1 MTHKLAIVGAGVRR
15 FLVVL
20 GTLSALTAAGAL
32 ALTAL
37 GGWDANRAL
46 SVAFDIVGMFFLVAG
61 FFVGNRG
68 PVRGND
74 GKQSSFLGMRSLH
87 WASPSE
93 REETLN
99 SSAMF
104 VALGFALIA
113 LGILTDGRYPIL

>member
-1 MTHKLAIVGAGVRR
+1 
-15 FLVVL
+15 
-20 GTLSALTAAGAL
+20 
-32 ALTAL
+32 
-37 GGWDANRAL
+37 
-46 SVAFDIVGMFFLVAG
+46 
-61 FFVGNRG
+61 
-68 PVRGND
+68 
-74 GKQSSFLGMRSLH
+74 MRSLH